1 MLAGENFSYQY
12 TSIYL
17 YLHEEFFKGEP
28 FIAKNH

>member
-12 TSIYL
+12 TPIYL